1 MKAMILP
8 RITDL
13 SRNNSPLELVDL
25 PRPVPRERE
34 ILVQVSVCGVCHT
47 ELDEIEGRT
56 PPERFPVVLGHQII
70 GRVAQT
76 GKGAARFQVGDRV
89 GIAWIHHACGTCS
102 FCREGRENLC
112 SEFKATGRDAAGGYA
127 EYTTVTGGLRLPHS
141 RGLHRWRGRA
151 AALRRG
157 HRLPLPPLDGNGGR
171 RQPRFTG
178 LWGFGPPGF
187 ENGPAPFPQ

>member
-127 EYTTVTGGLRLPHS
+127 EYTKVMEDFAYPIPAVFTDGEAAPLLCAGAIGYRSLR
-141 RGLHRWRGRA
+141 
-151 AALRRG
+151 
-157 HRLPLPPLDGNGGR
+157 LDGNGGR

-187 ENGPAPFPQ
+187 ENGPAPFPP